1 VPSSPLA
8 SPSSLTNPH
17 MTLEAIK
24 DFLVKRNVKISLKS
38 GQSDP
43 AESYLELLFETK
55 EKESFVMEIGYIS
68 NLEEEVDAF
77 RMLQFVVPILEITPD
92 YPKYLDSI
100 LHFMNSEL
108 ITPGFVCDPQ
118 AGLVY
123 FRYVMPLSKDESKV
137 DLEQLIEILQL
148 MFFQIK
154 NYAPRIRTAVSES

>member
-1 VPSSPLA
+1 
-8 SPSSLTNPH
+8 

-24 DFLVKRNVKISLKS
+24 DFLVKRNVKVSLKS
-38 GQSDP
+38 GQGDTADSF
-43 AESYLELLFETK
+43 LELIFETK
-55 EKESFVMEIGYIS
+55 EKESYVMEIGYIPD
-68 NLEEEVDAF
+68 LDEEVDAF
-77 RMLQFVVPILEITPD
+77 RMLQFVIPVLEITPD

-118 AGLVY
+118 SGLVY

-148 MFFQIK
+148 IFFQVN
-154 NYAPRIRTAVSES
+154 NYAPKIRAAVSE

>member
-1 VPSSPLA
+1 
-8 SPSSLTNPH
+8 

-24 DFLVKRNVKISLKS
+24 DFLVKRNVKVSLKS
-38 GQSDP
+38 GQGDT
-43 AESYLELLFETK
+43 AESFLELVFETK
-55 EKESFVMEIGYIS
+55 EKESFQMEIGYIPD
-68 NLEEEVDAF
+68 LEEEVDAF
-77 RMLQFVVPILEITPD
+77 RMLQFVVPILEITPE

-118 AGLVY
+118 SGLVY

-148 MFFQIK
+148 IFFQVK
-154 NYAPRIRTAVSES
+154 NYAPKIQAAVSQ

>member
-1 VPSSPLA
+1 
-8 SPSSLTNPH
+8 

-24 DFLVKRNVKISLKS
+24 DFLAKRKVNVSLKARE
-38 GQSDP
+38 GDT
-43 AESYLELLFETK
+43 AESYLELVFETK
-55 EKESFVMEIGYIS
+55 EKERFVMEIGYIPD
-68 NLEEEVDAF
+68 LEEVVDAF

-118 AGLVY
+118 SGLVY
-123 FRYVMPLSKDESKV
+123 FRYVMPISKDESKV

-148 MFFQIK
+148 IFFQVN
-154 NYAPRIRTAVSES
+154 NYAPKIRAAVSE

>member
-1 VPSSPLA
+1 
-8 SPSSLTNPH
+8 

-24 DFLVKRNVKISLKS
+24 DFLAKRKVNVSLKARE
-38 GQSDP
+38 GDT
-43 AESYLELLFETK
+43 AESYLELVFETK
-55 EKESFVMEIGYIS
+55 EKERFVMEIGYIPD
-68 NLEEEVDAF
+68 LEEEVDAF

-118 AGLVY
+118 SGLVY
-123 FRYVMPLSKDESKV
+123 FRYVMPISKDESKV

-148 MFFQIK
+148 IFFQVN
-154 NYAPRIRTAVSES
+154 NYAPKIRAAVSE

>member
-1 VPSSPLA
+1 
-8 SPSSLTNPH
+8 
-17 MTLEAIK
+17 MTLVEIK
-24 DFLVKRNVKISLKS
+24 DFLIKRNVKVSLKAS
-38 GQSDP
+38 QGDA
-43 AESYLELLFETK
+43 AESFLELFFETK
-55 EKESFVMEIGYIS
+55 EKESFLMEIGYIPD
-68 NLEEEVDAF
+68 LEEEVDAF
-77 RMLQFVVPILEITPD
+77 RMLQFVVPVLEITPE

-123 FRYVMPLSKDESKV
+123 FRYVIPISKDASKV

-154 NYAPRIRTAVSES
+154 NYAPKIRIAISQ

>member
-1 VPSSPLA
+1 
-8 SPSSLTNPH
+8 

-24 DFLVKRNVKISLKS
+24 DFLVKRNVKISLKP
-38 GQSDP
+38 GQVDP
-43 AESYLELLFETK
+43 AEPYLELFFETK
-55 EKESFVMEIGYIS
+55 QQENFVMEIGYIPD
-68 NLEEEVDAF
+68 LEEEVDSF
-77 RMLQFVVPILEITPD
+77 RMLQFVVPVLEITPE

-137 DLEQLIEILQL
+137 DFEQLIEILQL
-148 MFFQIK
+148 IFFQIYI
-154 NYAPRIRTAVSES
+154 YAPGIRTALSE

>member
-1 VPSSPLA
+1 
-8 SPSSLTNPH
+8 

-24 DFLVKRNVKISLKS
+24 DFLAKRKVNVSLKARE
-38 GQSDP
+38 GDT
-43 AESYLELLFETK
+43 AESYLELVFETK
-55 EKESFVMEIGYIS
+55 KKERFVMEIGYIPD
-68 NLEEEVDAF
+68 LEEEVDAF

-118 AGLVY
+118 SGLVY

-148 MFFQIK
+148 IFFQVK
-154 NYAPRIRTAVSES
+154 NYAPKIRGAVSE

>member
-1 VPSSPLA
+1 
-8 SPSSLTNPH
+8 

-24 DFLVKRNVKISLKS
+24 DFMVKRNVKVSLKS
-38 GQSDP
+38 GQGDT
-43 AESYLELLFETK
+43 AESFLELVFETK
-55 EKESFVMEIGYIS
+55 EKESFQMEIGYIPD
-68 NLEEEVDAF
+68 LEEEVDAF
-77 RMLQFVVPILEITPD
+77 RMLQFVVPILEITPE

-118 AGLVY
+118 SGLVY

-148 MFFQIK
+148 IFFQVK
-154 NYAPRIRTAVSES
+154 NYAPKIQAAVSQ

>member
-1 VPSSPLA
+1 
-8 SPSSLTNPH
+8 

-24 DFLVKRNVKISLKS
+24 DFLVKRNVKVSLKS
-38 GQSDP
+38 GQGDT
-43 AESYLELLFETK
+43 AESFLELVFETK
-55 EKESFVMEIGYIS
+55 EKESFQMEIGYIPD
-68 NLEEEVDAF
+68 LEEEVDAF
-77 RMLQFVVPILEITPD
+77 RMLQLVVPILEITPE

-118 AGLVY
+118 SGLVY

-148 MFFQIK
+148 IFFQVK
-154 NYAPRIRTAVSES
+154 NYAPKIQAAVSQ